1 LFQFWE
7 LALAFCGAFSFINNL
22 LCKTNKKFVDILLGG
37 FMQIA
42 DIWSCNIKTIQME
55 NTRKVEGRTSA
66 KAKEEFLHT
75 LKSHNKTQSYLI
87 NLLVDAF
94 NAQPIECV
102 CALERMKGT
111 KTWNK

>member
-1 LFQFWE
+1 
-7 LALAFCGAFSFINNL
+7 
-22 LCKTNKKFVDILLGG
+22 
-37 FMQIA
+37 
-42 DIWSCNIKTIQME
+42 ME

-66 KAKEEFLHT
+66 KAKEEFLQT

-102 CALERMKGT
+102 VALERMKGT
-111 KTWNK
+111 KTWSK

>member
-1 LFQFWE
+1 MKL
-7 LALAFCGAFSFINNL
+7 
-22 LCKTNKKFVDILLGG
+22 KKKKK
-37 FMQIA
+37 ME
-42 DIWSCNIKTIQME
+42 SNITA
-55 NTRKVEGRTSA
+55 TTTS
-66 KAKEEFLHT
+66 KAKEQFLET

-111 KTWNK
+111 KVWNK